1 MFVAVG
7 TKSPKKTNK
16 SGSKKKKRSPKKK
29 SQQENQEDLRRY
41 ENADADHGSRVD
53 VWARLTLWKVESS
66 TATLVPKDHTYKYRN
81 TLAYFFF

>member
-66 TATLVPKDHTYKYRN
+66 TATLDPKITHTQLYN
-81 TLAYFFF
+81 TIIP